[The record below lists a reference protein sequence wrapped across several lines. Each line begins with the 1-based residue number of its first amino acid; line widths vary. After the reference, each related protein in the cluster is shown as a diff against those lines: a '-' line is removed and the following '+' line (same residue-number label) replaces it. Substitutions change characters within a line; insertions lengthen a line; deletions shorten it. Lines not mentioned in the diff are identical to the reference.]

1 MASPSKSS
9 SEVAKTVEVIN
20 DFDLNLLNSE
30 TYHDIE
36 KDKVVVVDFET
47 LLQDYENTRAGNAP
61 SRNFV
66 NNDGGV
72 KNGND
77 EQTRIIQTS
86 NCQTMIIK
94 PVGNYAYRYLH
105 FSLVFSKSTIKSNTT

>member
-1 MASPSKSS
+1 MASPVKLS

-47 LLQDYENTRAGNAP
+47 LLQDYENTKVGNAP
-61 SRNFV
+61 SGNFV
-66 NNDGGV
+66 NTAV
-72 KNGND
+72 SKNGND
-77 EQTRIIQTS
+77 DQTRIIQTS

-94 PVGNYAYRYLH
+94 PVGNYVPRY
-105 FSLVFSKSTIKSNTT
+105 VFSYLNMLLVNQ

>member
-1 MASPSKSS
+1 MASPVKSKLS

-47 LLQDYENTRAGNAP
+47 LLQDYENTKVGNAP
-61 SRNFV
+61 SGNFV
-66 NNDGGV
+66 NTAV
-72 KNGND
+72 SKNGND
-77 EQTRIIQTS
+77 DQTRIIQTS

-94 PVGNYAYRYLH
+94 PVGNYAPRY
-105 FSLVFSKSTIKSNTT
+105 VFSYLNMLLVNQ